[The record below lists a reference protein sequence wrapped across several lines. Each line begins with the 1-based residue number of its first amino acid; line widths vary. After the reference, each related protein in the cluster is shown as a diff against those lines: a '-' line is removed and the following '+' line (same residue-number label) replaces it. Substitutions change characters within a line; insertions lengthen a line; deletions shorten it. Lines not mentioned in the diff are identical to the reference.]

1 MLQWCHRVVRMNV
14 SVLMSPCQTAGRM
27 IYCYLSRFATG
38 LLMQE
43 DGSCPR
49 SSGGR
54 AMTLRGSQSAGEAQ
68 RPGWWLVVR
77 ARPGLAAPVTTSTW
91 SASPCTGRRTR
102 PVTTP
107 TRTWTTRTLWW
118 SVIGSR
124 GTTVGRVECSATFLS
139 ATAAVARRGP
149 RTSRPPRPATRSPS
163 TFPPPTSPTSS
174 PRSCPRPGRRS
185 HWTCPRP
192 VRYSRAAV
200 RRARVRL
207 SPTEPCS
214 PGSISW
220 WRRPSPA
227 SRALSWPESAVSS
240 PLYKW
245 YLTFYY
251 SETITL
257 PDIRN

>member
-1 MLQWCHRVVRMNV
+1 MNV

-124 GTTVGRVECSATFLS
+124 GTTVGRVECSATFSLPLRLWQGEDLAPAALLARQHGVPLPS
-139 ATAAVARRGP
+139 LLLHHQQALPGPALARGGEATGHVQDQ
-149 RTSRPPRPATRSPS
+149 SDI
-163 TFPPPTSPTSS
+163 
-174 PRSCPRPGRRS
+174 PGRR
-185 HWTCPRP
+185 
-192 VRYSRAAV
+192 
-200 RRARVRL
+200 
-207 SPTEPCS
+207 
-214 PGSISW
+214 
-220 WRRPSPA
+220 
-227 SRALSWPESAVSS
+227 
-240 PLYKW
+240 
-245 YLTFYY
+245 
-251 SETITL
+251 
-257 PDIRN
+257 